1 MKNISV
7 VIITLIL
14 AVSGIT
20 AEARGGRSGGGSRPN
35 YGGGKHSSSHDGH
48 YQGGS
53 GSSHKGG
60 TYKNSKT
67 NDQYGTH
74 KD

>member
-1 MKNISV
+1 MKKISL
-7 VIITLIL
+7 IIGLL
-14 AVSGIT
+14 FVLSGIT
-20 AEARGGRSGGGSRPN
+20 AEAKGGHGGGRTS
-35 YGGGKHSSSHDGH
+35 YGGGKHSSSHGGH

-53 GSSHKGG
+53 GKSHKGG

-67 NDQYGTH
+67 SDQYGKH